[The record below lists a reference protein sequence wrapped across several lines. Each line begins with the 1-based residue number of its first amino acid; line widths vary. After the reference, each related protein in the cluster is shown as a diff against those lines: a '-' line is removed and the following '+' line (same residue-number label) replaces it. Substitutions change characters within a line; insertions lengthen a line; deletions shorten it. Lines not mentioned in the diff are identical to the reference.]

1 MKYWQSFLCNPKE
14 NMKEEVMQVALDNV
28 SDIREVFL
36 FCLRHFLRVFLI
48 FILYRRLLAH

>member
-1 MKYWQSFLCNPKE
+1 
-14 NMKEEVMQVALDNV
+14 MKEEVMQVALDNV

-36 FCLRHFLRVFLI
+36 FCLRHFLRVFFI